1 MLTNKNILI
10 TGGEG
15 FIGSNL
21 ARFLSKNNNIKIFD
35 IKTGKDIRN
44 LKLLKKELEDI
55 DYVFHFAGLISVE
68 ESTRKPLEYIE
79 SNAIGDYN
87 VLKASLDAGVKK
99 VIFASSAAVYGDN
112 PENPKKENMYLIPK
126 ATYSILKL
134 TTEKIMKNFRNDGLD
149 AVSLR
154 FFNIYGP
161 GQKLNSSYA
170 AVIPIFINK
179 ALKNEDLVIFGD
191 GKQTRDFIYIKDVI
205 NACILAAEKGS
216 GEFNIGSGVP
226 TSIND
231 LANLIIEL
239 TNSKAKVL
247 HEKQREGDIV
257 HSLADVTKANKVLGF
272 QPSYDIKSGLKETI
286 EWFKNQK

>member
-1 MLTNKNILI
+1 MLTDKNILI

-21 ARFLSKNNNIKIFD
+21 ARFLAKNNNIKIFD

-44 LKLLKKELEDI
+44 LKLLKKELEGI
-55 DYVFHFAGLISVE
+55 DHVFHFAGLIDVE

-79 SNAIGDYN
+79 SNAVGSYN

-99 VIFASSAAVYGDN
+99 VIFASSAAVYGDYS
-112 PENPKKENMYLIPK
+112 ENPKKESMYLIPK

-134 TTEKIMKNFRNDGLD
+134 TTEKIMKTFRNDGLD
-149 AVSLR
+149 TVSLR

-170 AVIPIFINK
+170 AVIPIFISK

-239 TNSKAKVL
+239 TNSKAKIL

-257 HSLADVTKANKVLGF
+257 HSLADITRAKEILGF
-272 QPSYDIKSGLKETI
+272 QPIYDIKGGLKETI
-286 EWFKNQK
+286 EWFKSQK

>member
-21 ARFLSKNNNIKIFD
+21 ARFLEKNNNIKIFD
-35 IKTGKDIRN
+35 IKSGKDIRN
-44 LKLLKKELEDI
+44 LEHLKNELKDV
-55 DYVFHFAGLISVE
+55 DFVFHFAGLISVE

-79 SNAIGDYN
+79 TNAIGDYN
-87 VLKASLDAGVKK
+87 ILKATLEAGVKK
-99 VIFASSAAVYGDN
+99 VIFASSAAVYGDY

-126 ATYSILKL
+126 TPYSILKL
-134 TTEKIMKNFRNDGLD
+134 TTEKIMKTFRNDGLD
-149 AVSLR
+149 TVSLR
-154 FFNIYGP
+154 FFNVYGP

-179 ALKNEDLVIFGD
+179 ALKNENLVIFGD

-205 NACILAAEKGS
+205 NACVLAAEKGS

-226 TSIND
+226 TSINT
-231 LANLIIEL
+231 LANIITEL
-239 TNSKAKVL
+239 TNSKAKIL
-247 HEKQREGDIV
+247 HEKQREGDII
-257 HSLADVTKANKVLGF
+257 HSLADITRAKEILGF
-272 QPSYDIKSGLKETI
+272 KPSYDIRAGLKETI
-286 EWFKNQK
+286 EWFKLQK